1 MSAMSSISD
10 LVQTFNALPTAS
22 KRKYKAQN
30 AKWQGDFTKGFLKW
44 NRDQLRAGKTTF
56 YAIPDKVFNPKTG
69 GFITLKYKRS
79 ATRNRILTAKSARL
93 NRVNN
98 LLVDYKKIPL
108 NTNTVPENGGNS
120 VGWFKDIVSNNNL
133 YGKNFNWV
141 LKDVKNNI
149 TIKTA
154 VMPVITSA
162 STLHSQFKSSMNGF
176 MNELRAS
183 SEFYLHYDLVYNDVI
198 NDPFE
203 GEPNTDHAL
212 FITEDI
218 NVSETVIEQTF
229 NQGGYCLI
237 NPIYEW
243 IESKIEEAE
252 TATTKNKYQAKKNK
266 FHDITLKSGKVK
278 TGYFTKY
285 KEGVPEADL
294 STIANDL
301 QIHIKIQKPFDEK
314 IYLNV
319 KSTKKPLRTFA
330 YTNTKLDHV
339 DVNPNNETGWFNNL
353 FTDNFKDDVQY
364 RDNYTEMN
372 ELANELE
379 AQEIP
384 FICNDCPNGFNTI
397 KTMNAIYKVCNDF
410 NEACTQ
416 FETDTGIN
424 NDNST
429 WSFDS
434 IKNKSLAQF
443 ISAGTHFNGT
453 TDFCETD
460 DETINT
466 PNLKHKD
473 MIKAYAQFKTSK
485 YYTGFMRRPG
495 EFRKVNNFDRKG
507 MYLINNLNFD
517 NADQK
522 FVNLNKRMKWYFDY
536 NIYTDAELHAL
547 KDYGATF
554 DVLVGAMG
562 TRGDFEFNDEMKNTK
577 QVLHK
582 INGKETKISY
592 YAKWVGRCAM
602 MSETTSFSMSGDRK
616 YFENIVNEDT
626 RITYNEYAHRA
637 RIIYPKRSNRTLKH
651 ISAQITAYQRLVM
664 LEQLMK
670 MDHSKLIRICVDGIY
685 YIDHECE
692 WMDVFDDKDEHMT
705 FNNSPTDTYLSS
717 VFELDKTAEA
727 VWEANHLSTSE
738 FKLRDLIPVP
748 AAMPR
753 DYYHKEANRGPG
765 GTGKTTTTLLDTGFI
780 DLLYVAPSWKLAR
793 QMQVDQKEKFGRDI
807 DVNVLYRML
816 NMPYSQTLEKKYENY
831 LWDEGSQYTEETK
844 QAIFKV
850 NANRHMFCGDWG
862 YQLPPV
868 INKGKTPDAKEMD
881 LSGFDNVIEWTTDRR
896 ATCDKLKD
904 LKSDLRM
911 CIEARAPFHACV
923 KMFKRAL
930 KMISKEEL
938 KQQYEKHDM
947 ILCSEHTF
955 KDEYTKMFADLD
967 KFMVKENNTL
977 YNNGEIV
984 YEQVNN
990 VKMDRQHGFTIHSI
1004 QGETATRNLYID
1016 IRKQKSLRMMYTAIS
1031 RAKTIQQ
1038 IHLIM

>member
-1 MSAMSSISD
+1 MSSISE
-10 LVQTFNALPTAS
+10 LVQTYNALPAAS

-44 NRDQLRAGKTTF
+44 NREQLKQGTTTF
-56 YAIPDKVFNPKTG
+56 YAIPDKIFNPKTG
-69 GFITLKYKRS
+69 AFTTLKYKRS
-79 ATRNRILTAKSARL
+79 ATRNRILTAKSARIR
-93 NRVNN
+93 RVNN
-98 LLVDYKKIPL
+98 VMVDYKKIPL
-108 NTNTVPENGGNS
+108 SPTTVPEATSNQVS
-120 VGWFKDIVSNNNL
+120 WFKNIVRENNL
-133 YGKNFNWV
+133 YGKHFLWV
-141 LKDVKNNI
+141 FKDTKSNI
-149 TIKTA
+149 TIKT
-154 VMPVITSA
+154 VEQPIITNA
-162 STLHSQFKSSMNGF
+162 STVDTQFKSSLNGF
-176 MNELRAS
+176 LNELRKS
-183 SEFYLHYDLVYNDVI
+183 SDFYLHWTLVWDDVAD
-198 NDPFE
+198 DPFD
-203 GEPNTDHAL
+203 GVPNEDHAL
-212 FITEDI
+212 FITEDTS
-218 NVSETVIEQTF
+218 VSETVIQQTF

-237 NPIYEW
+237 QPIYDW
-243 IESKIEEAE
+243 IESKIDEAE
-252 TATTKNKYQAKKNK
+252 TETTKKKYQAKMNK

-301 QIHIKIQKPFDEK
+301 QIHIKIQKPFDEN

-339 DVNPNNETGWFNNL
+339 DINPGNETGWFNNL

-379 AQEIP
+379 AQDIP

-410 NEACTQ
+410 NEACTK

-424 NDNST
+424 SEDST

-460 DETINT
+460 EETINT

-473 MIKAYAQFKTSK
+473 MIKAYAQFKSSK

-507 MYLINNLNFD
+507 MYLINNLNWD
-517 NADQK
+517 KADPK
-522 FVNLNKRMKWYFDY
+522 FVSLNNKMKWYFDY

-562 TRGDFEFNDEMKNTK
+562 VRGDFEFNDEMKDTK

-602 MSETTSFSMSGDRK
+602 MNETTSFSMTGDRR

-626 RITYNEYAHRA
+626 RITYNEYQHRA
-637 RIIYPKRSNRTLKH
+637 RIIYPKKTNRTLKH
-651 ISAQITAYQRLVM
+651 VSAQITAYQRLVM

-670 MDHSKLIRICVDGIY
+670 MDHSKLVRICVDGIY

-705 FNNSPTDTYLSS
+705 FNNSPTETYLSS
-717 VFELDKTAEA
+717 VFELDNTSQA
-727 VWEANHLSTSE
+727 VWEANHWSGNE
-738 FKLRDLIPVP
+738 FRLRDLIPVP
-748 AAMPR
+748 GAMPR
-753 DYYHKEANRGPG
+753 EYYHKEANRGPG

-780 DLLYVAPSWKLAR
+780 DLLYIAPSWKLAR
-793 QMQVDQKEKFGRDI
+793 QMQADQKEKFGRDI

-816 NMPYSQTLEKKYENY
+816 NMPYCQSLTKKYENY
-831 LWDEGSQYTEETK
+831 QWDEGSQYTEETK

-850 NANRHMFCGDWG
+850 SANRHMFCGDWG

-868 INKGKTPDAKEMD
+868 VPKGKGAATKEMTLD
-881 LSGFDNVIEWTTDRR
+881 GFDNVIQWTTDRR
-896 ATCDKLKD
+896 ATCEKLKE
-904 LKSDLRM
+904 LKSIVRY
-911 CIEARAPFHACV
+911 CIDAKTPFHRCV
-923 KMFKRAL
+923 PMFKRAM
-930 KMISKEEL
+930 KQITKEEL
-938 KQQYEKHDM
+938 AQKYDKHDM

-955 KDEYTKMFADLD
+955 KDEYTKMFEDLD

-984 YEQVNN
+984 YHKIDN